1 MQWSQ
6 QPPPPHPPQQPQWQS
21 PPLPADDRI
30 KKAVRAGQV
39 FNEPYDAARAV
50 AYAEG
55 FLKNGRD
62 IAQPPVLIG
71 MIIGLALIV
80 ALQLAAGYVFLL
92 VIPVCVFLGVVGYLV
107 WFNANKSRV
116 ELALD
121 GNRRVAG
128 G

>member
-1 MQWSQ
+1 MHQS
-6 QPPPPHPPQQPQWQS
+6 QPPPPYQQQQPPYQQ

-39 FNEPYDAARAV
+39 FNDPYDAARAV

-62 IAQPPVLIG
+62 VMQPAVLLAIAF
-71 MIIGLALIV
+71 GLLVTV
-80 ALQLAAGYVFLL
+80 ALQIAVGYVFML
-92 VIPVCVFLGVVGYLV
+92 VIPVGLFLGVVGYLA
-107 WFNANKSRV
+107 WFSANRPRV
-116 ELALD
+116 EQALEA
-121 GNRRVAG
+121 NRRVAG

>member
-1 MQWSQ
+1 MHPYQQ
-6 QPPPPHPPQQPQWQS
+6 QPPPP
-21 PPLPADDRI
+21 PPLPPDERI

-62 IAQPPVLIG
+62 LQKPPVLIG
-71 MIIGLALIV
+71 ITVGLLFTI
-80 ALQLAAGYVFLL
+80 ALQFVAGSVYVL
-92 VIPVCVFLGVVGYLV
+92 VIPVGLFLGVVGYLI
-107 WFNANKSRV
+107 WFSANKGKV
-116 ELALD
+116 EAALE